1 MNILI
6 ALLPSII
13 WGVMPILVNKIGG
26 KPIQQS
32 IGTAGGCFIFGTI
45 IYLLVRPE
53 RSQTLIIGCILS
65 GLAWS
70 VGQLMC

>member
-32 IGTAGGCFIFGTI
+32 IAVIPKSW
-45 IYLLVRPE
+45 LVWALKAR
-53 RSQTLIIGCILS
+53 
-65 GLAWS
+65 LAIA
-70 VGQLMC
+70 VC